1 MPPPLRQAARGEGAA
16 APRVDRGDGVDGA
29 LAPHASSSATSKKAL
44 GLWEPRSSRPWE
56 GVDEPCLDD
65 VLGRSRRRR
74 GAAQRQ
80 PRGGGATCKP
90 KRCVKTKLLVLTNR
104 SKGGR
109 TTTGSGFRTAC
120 PEKAGP
126 AWSPVWGARPR
137 AWSTPPCVAA
147 PPPTPD
153 RFSEWLVT
161 ARSRVVLPVKHQNYV
176 EGLCPTAGRPALTL
190 FDSVGVGRV

>member
-120 PEKAGP
+120 PEKAGRP
-126 AWSPVWGARPR
+126 GAPCGEHAPVRGCSASHPRPFLRVAGDSSFTGGSPGEAPELRGGLVPHSRSPRPH
-137 AWSTPPCVAA
+137 A
-147 PPPTPD
+147 
-153 RFSEWLVT
+153 F
-161 ARSRVVLPVKHQNYV
+161 
-176 EGLCPTAGRPALTL
+176 
-190 FDSVGVGRV
+190 